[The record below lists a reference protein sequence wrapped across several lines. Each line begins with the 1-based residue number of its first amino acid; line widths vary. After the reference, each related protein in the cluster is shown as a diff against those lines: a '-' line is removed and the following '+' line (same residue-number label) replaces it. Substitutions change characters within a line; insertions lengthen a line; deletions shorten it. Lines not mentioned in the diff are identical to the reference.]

1 MDIFLN
7 MVQRIGL
14 PVSILLIVLF
24 RVDHYVDR
32 LLSALL
38 GFSASLDDLT
48 AEIRALST
56 KITKD

>member
-14 PVSILLIVLF
+14 PISILLIVLF

-32 LLSALL
+32 LLSALF
-38 GFSASLDDLT
+38 GFSSSLEELT
-48 AEIRALST
+48 AEIRALSS
-56 KITKD
+56 KIGKD